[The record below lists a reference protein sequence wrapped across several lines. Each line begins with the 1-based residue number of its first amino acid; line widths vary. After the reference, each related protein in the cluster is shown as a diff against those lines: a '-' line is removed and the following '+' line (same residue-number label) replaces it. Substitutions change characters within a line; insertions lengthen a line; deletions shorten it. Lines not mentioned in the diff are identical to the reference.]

1 MATEAQIKKVK
12 DDLKSYR
19 RKYLGKQFSELN
31 ESDTRFMTNWFLEH
45 ILGYTELIEI
55 KTEYRIKSEYA
66 DYVIQLNRKRHFV
79 VEVKSISLDLNER
92 HLKQSL
98 MYASNEGIDWI
109 LLTNGRQFQLYRV
122 NFGKPVTTTLIYDID
137 LADADDFKKAHDYI
151 WPLTKKAVEKNEL
164 EAFWK
169 RTNALELANLAK
181 LLYSEEVVKRLRN
194 DLKQQTGLYFQL
206 EDIADCL
213 RRLIAEP
220 VELTKPRL
228 RIKKKPVPPTLID
241 ESVS

>member
-1 MATEAQIKKVK
+1 M
-12 DDLKSYR
+12 
-19 RKYLGKQFSELN
+19 
-31 ESDTRFMTNWFLEH
+31 
-45 ILGYTELIEI
+45 
-55 KTEYRIKSEYA
+55 
-66 DYVIQLNRKRHFV
+66 
-79 VEVKSISLDLNER
+79 
-92 HLKQSL
+92 
-98 MYASNEGIDWI
+98 SNS
-109 LLTNGRQFQLYRV
+109 
-122 NFGKPVTTTLIYDID
+122 
-137 LADADDFKKAHDYI
+137 DDFKKAHEYI

-206 EDIADCL
+206 EDISDCL